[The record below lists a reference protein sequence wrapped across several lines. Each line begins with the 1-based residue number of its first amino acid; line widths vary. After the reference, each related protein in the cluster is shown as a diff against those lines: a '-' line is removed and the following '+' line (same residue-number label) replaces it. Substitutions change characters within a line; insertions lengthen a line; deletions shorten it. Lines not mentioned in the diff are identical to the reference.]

1 MIDPE
6 IDHRRIVSGDA
17 NALTGA
23 ADTLADVGHDL
34 DDARGRIHDAAAATD
49 WSGPAAVGSAAPS

>member
-17 NALTGA
+17 GALTGA
-23 ADTLADVGHDL
+23 ADTLADVGHDHQL
-34 DDARGRIHDAAAATD
+34 GVAIEPLGHFLGDLG
-49 WSGPAAVGSAAPS
+49 